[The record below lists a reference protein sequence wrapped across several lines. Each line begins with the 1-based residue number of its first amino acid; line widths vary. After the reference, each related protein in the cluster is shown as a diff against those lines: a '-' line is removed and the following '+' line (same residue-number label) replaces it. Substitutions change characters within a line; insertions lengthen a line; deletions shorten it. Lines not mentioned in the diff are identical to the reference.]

1 MTGHN
6 GNRRTNKGA
15 SNDDP
20 GDPEF
25 VTLDTVMELLDQ
37 QKNFYEDL
45 LKRQETAFHS
55 FSQMIDGL
63 NKQKSG
69 VKYQLK

>member
-1 MTGHN
+1 MTGRN
-6 GNRRTNKGA
+6 GNRGTNKGA

-20 GDPEF
+20 GDPQF
-25 VTLDTVMELLDQ
+25 VTMDTVTELLDQ

-55 FSQMIDGL
+55 FSQMIMDST
-63 NKQKSG
+63 KEWTEF
-69 VKYQLK
+69 